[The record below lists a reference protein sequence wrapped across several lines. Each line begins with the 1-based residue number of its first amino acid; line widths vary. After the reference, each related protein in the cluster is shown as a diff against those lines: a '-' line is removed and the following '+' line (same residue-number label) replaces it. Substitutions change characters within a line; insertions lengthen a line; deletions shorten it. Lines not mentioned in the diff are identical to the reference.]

1 MLRLW
6 VASSDYQSDISI
18 SRDIL
23 KQMSEAYRKI
33 RNTARYI
40 LGNISDFDPDT
51 DMVPADELLPID
63 KWAVVKLN
71 ELIEKC
77 LGAYDKFEFH
87 QVYHSIHKFCVVDM
101 SNFYL
106 DVLKDRLYTEKADS
120 KQRRAAQ
127 TAMYLILDA
136 LTRMLAPI
144 LAYTADEIWRY
155 LPHRAADDKE
165 NILYNEMPKTV
176 DITVGDDFI
185 ATWDRIHELRDTV
198 KKSLE
203 VVIKDKVVKTSLETC
218 VTLRASGEEY
228 DFIEKVLPELKAV
241 FIVSDVKL
249 EKADGELTVE
259 VAKAEGEKC
268 ERCWAYSTT
277 VGCDADHP
285 TLCARC
291 AAILK

>member
-1 MLRLW
+1 
-6 VASSDYQSDISI
+6 
-18 SRDIL
+18 
-23 KQMSEAYRKI
+23 
-33 RNTARYI
+33 
-40 LGNISDFDPDT
+40 
-51 DMVPADELLPID
+51 
-63 KWAVVKLN
+63 
-71 ELIEKC
+71 
-77 LGAYDKFEFH
+77 
-87 QVYHSIHKFCVVDM
+87 
-101 SNFYL
+101 
-106 DVLKDRLYTEKADS
+106 
-120 KQRRAAQ
+120 
-127 TAMYLILDA
+127 
-136 LTRMLAPI
+136 
-144 LAYTADEIWRY
+144 
-155 LPHRAADDKE
+155 
-165 NILYNEMPKTV
+165 KTV

-203 VVIKDKVVKTSLETC
+203 GVIKDKVVKTSLETC